1 MSGVLLLLA
10 GLGTSSQPS
19 RTVWAKKLALVPLNG
34 RITRSLVGFS
44 PGCNV
49 GHAVPALVC
58 SRASLGG
65 AGVDAP
71 IRQIIGCTLTHT
83 LLSIPPQ
90 ARDGSSLL

>member
-1 MSGVLLLLA
+1 MSGVLLLFA

-19 RTVWAKKLALVPLNG
+19 RRVVAKKLALLPLNG

-44 PGCNV
+44 PGCRL

-58 SRASLGG
+58 SMASFGG

-71 IRQIIGCTLTHT
+71 IRQMIGCTETHT
-83 LLSIPPQ
+83 LLSVPPQ